1 MNMAVSVDSFVPSRE
16 VAATIARVGDALLWS
31 WGEAKRTGQL
41 EAVVSASLAAVNE
54 DGTKRAPGTYS
65 NPTCARIL
73 AAEARELSDAMTV
86 DREMRHWAR
95 DKFTRLWVQVAK
107 EYYAGPRART
117 NAHVARILNVSERT
131 VEGCRSQMRRYLV
144 MAIRRP

>member
-1 MNMAVSVDSFVPSRE
+1 MNMAVEIQPE
-16 VAATIARVGDALLWS
+16 VRDTIIRVGDALLWS
-31 WGEAKRTGQL
+31 WGEAKRNGAL
-41 EAVVSASLAAVNE
+41 EAVISASLAAVNE

-73 AAEARELSDAMTV
+73 AAEARDLSAAMTV
-86 DREMRHWAR
+86 DREVMHWA
-95 DKFTRLWVQVAK
+95 KGQFTKLWAQVAH
-107 EYYAGPRART
+107 EYYAGPRGQT
-117 NAHVARILNVSERT
+117 NGVVARKLKVSERT